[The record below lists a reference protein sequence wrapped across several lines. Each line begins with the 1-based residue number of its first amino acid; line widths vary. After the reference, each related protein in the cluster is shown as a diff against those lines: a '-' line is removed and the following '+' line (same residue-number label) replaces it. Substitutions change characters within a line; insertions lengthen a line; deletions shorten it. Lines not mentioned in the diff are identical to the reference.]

1 MRLCQTS
8 SLPYRC
14 QPLDNLILYP
24 PPSSIC
30 STMPRNK
37 SRFFRWRPIFSFAR
51 QLHFPPIVH
60 IAGFVGR
67 RGEKGEV
74 TRLSLGHHQRS
85 GKKWIIPA
93 LLIPE
98 NSFIISH
105 KNHCQCYYPRYSSG
119 KMKIVAHLVKGE
131 MKTIE
136 KGTSCLSRVVRLLS
150 GHINQGS
157 STSPPEN
164 RPSWL
169 SRPIPLINR
178 RNQSNLAA
186 REVLKTDIKTRLLCL
201 SLRENDGVPSLT

>member
-1 MRLCQTS
+1 MAADIFFCAPA
-8 SLPYRC
+8 SLSPNCSHRRFC
-14 QPLDNLILYP
+14 RERRKRGSDTPQPQ
-24 PPSSIC
+24 PSSKK
-30 STMPRNK
+30 RK
-37 SRFFRWRPIFSFAR
+37 
-51 QLHFPPIVH
+51 
-60 IAGFVGR
+60 
-67 RGEKGEV
+67 EV
-74 TRLSLGHHQRS
+74 DYS
-85 GKKWIIPA
+85 P

-136 KGTSCLSRVVRLLS
+136 KGTSCLSRVLRLLS

-164 RPSWL
+164 RPSWP

-186 REVLKTDIKTRLLCL
+186 REVLKTDIKTRLLWL
-201 SLRENDGVPSLT
+201 SLREDGGVPSLT